1 MRSAVIR
8 ERPGSVEHMHE
19 IKSVILEPRVPQPGR
34 HPRGTRRA
42 TVSAR
47 TPRPKYR
54 IAWVNGDGRRCEKE
68 PTIANHHRD
77 RGTPCTAWA

>member
-8 ERPGSVEHMHE
+8 ERPSSVERMHE
-19 IKSVILEPRVPQPGR
+19 IRSVILKPRVPQPGR
-34 HPRGTRRA
+34 HPGGTRRA

-54 IAWVNGDGRRCEKE
+54 IAGVNRDGRRCEKE
-68 PTIANHHRD
+68 PAIANHHRD